1 MATEQVAI
9 RRPPRNKASLRRRIV
24 WLGFVLGTAA
34 IYVHAWRDI
43 GASFSAVVTGIG
55 NLGDLIRRST
65 PPNTDVLHASISA
78 AIVTLDTALIGTTI
92 ALVLSL
98 LITPLA
104 AKNLAPNRALYE
116 LARIVIAFTRT
127 IPSFIFALYMVVVV
141 GLGPY
146 SAALAIAIH
155 SIGTLGKLFGET
167 IEDMDTGPVDALRA
181 AGAGRTHVFL
191 HAVLPGVAPTF
202 VSLSLYRFD
211 VNVRDSL
218 ATGFVGGGGIG
229 FLLFNSIQLFQYRDA
244 AMELLVLL
252 VVLLA
257 VERVSTLL
265 RSRMV

>member
-1 MATEQVAI
+1 MTSEPAAV
-9 RRPPRNKASLRRRIV
+9 RRPPRSRASLRRKIA
-24 WLGFVLGTAA
+24 WAGFAAAWVA

-43 GASFSAVVTGIG
+43 DGSFGALISGVG
-55 NLGDLIRRST
+55 NLWDLIRRSL
-65 PPNTDVLHASISA
+65 PPNLDVLRPAIDA
-78 AIVTLDTALIGTTI
+78 AVVTLDTALIGTTI
-92 ALVLSL
+92 ALILSL

-104 AKNLAPNRALYE
+104 AKNIAPHRTVYE

-146 SAALAIAIH
+146 SAAIAIAIH

-167 IEDMDTGPVDALRA
+167 IEDMDMGPVDALRTS
-181 AGAGRTHVFL
+181 GAGRSHVFL
-191 HAVLPGVAPTF
+191 HAVLPGVAPTL
-202 VSLSLYRFD
+202 VSLTLYRFD

-244 AMELLVLL
+244 SMELLVLL

-265 RSRMV
+265 RARIV